1 MKETVKEFFDKDTWT
16 LTYVVHDA
24 ASKDAVIIDPVWDYD
39 PAASF
44 LSEHSAE
51 KVLAYI
57 KEQGLKVHFILETH
71 AHADHVS
78 GSQILKAKIPSVKV
92 GIGANITAVQKVFK
106 DVFHLDP
113 DFPTDGRQFDFLLR
127 EGQPVQAGTL
137 KIETLYTP
145 GHTPACA
152 AYIIGESVF
161 VGDAIFMPDYGT
173 GRCDFP
179 AGSAEDLYDS
189 VHGKLYKLPDHY
201 RLFVGHDYMP
211 GGRELAFQ
219 STVAE
224 QKQKNIQ
231 LKEVTT
237 RDEFVSFRKKRD
249 ASLSAPRLLLPSVQ
263 INIDAGHL
271 PAPEKNGVSYLKIP
285 VRK

>member
-16 LTYVVHDA
+16 LSYVVHDA
-24 ASKDAVIIDPVWDYD
+24 ATLDAVIIDPVWDYD
-39 PAASF
+39 PAASC
-44 LSEHSAE
+44 LSEHSVE
-51 KVLAYI
+51 KVLAYVQ
-57 KEQGLKVHFILETH
+57 ELGLKVHFILETH

-78 GSQILKAKIPSVKV
+78 GSQLLKKALPNAKI
-92 GIGANITAVQKVFK
+92 GIGAHITAVQKIFK
-106 DVFHLDP
+106 DIFHLDP
-113 DFPTDGRQFDFLLR
+113 EFPTDGRQFDFLLH
-127 EGQPVQAGTL
+127 EGQTLHAGSLTIDTL
-137 KIETLYTP
+137 HTP

-152 AYIIGESVF
+152 CYIIGESVF

-189 VHGKLYKLPDHY
+189 VHGKLFQLPDHY
-201 RLFVGHDYMP
+201 QLFVCHDYRP
-211 GGRELAFQ
+211 GGRPLAFHC
-219 STVAE
+219 TVAE

-231 LKEVTT
+231 LKASTT

-249 ASLSAPRLLLPSVQ
+249 ATLSAPRLLLPSVQ

-271 PAPEKNGVSYLKIP
+271 PAPGRNGVSYLKIP
-285 VRK
+285 LRT